1 MSANQ
6 TSRKQPGSGMKIAKK
21 GPKRNVYKAPAG
33 GKPMP
38 QDKSMPKDR
47 PPVK

>member
-6 TSRKQPGSGMKIAKK
+6 RSRKQPGSGTKVAQKA
-21 GPKRNVYKAPAG
+21 PKRNVYRDLPGNKPAP
-33 GKPMP
+33 P
-38 QDKSMPKDR
+38 DKSMPKDR